1 MSIPLH
7 DVGSVKISEAAHS
20 YLAARAAQKNI
31 TVVAMVR
38 ELVEEY
44 VTTEL
49 HIFSVAGETHRS
61 KQLGEILGDSQ

>member
-20 YLAARAAQKNI
+20 YLSARAAQKNI

-44 VTTEL
+44 VNTEL
-49 HIFSVAGETHRS
+49 HTFNVAAETHKA
-61 KQLGEILGDSQ
+61 KQLGAILGDFQ